1 MGVSGPA
8 SEAYGAF
15 AYAYD
20 KGLGERFFGAV
31 RGVLS
36 DSLERYPTAK
46 RTHLDI
52 ACGTGL
58 AGAFFRE
65 RGWTSVGVD
74 ASLPMLAVARKRVP
88 RLVAADMRALP
99 FRRTFARITCLYD
112 SLNHLTEREDLIEAF
127 RSARRAMSEDSLF
140 LFDMN
145 HPEIYPLVWG
155 LSDPFVA
162 AGREYRLEIA
172 TSYRKREKL
181 GRAAVTG
188 WAKVDGRKVEIH
200 EQHQQRAYS
209 EKEIVSALAE
219 AKLAP
224 LDVVDFDPYG
234 EAEAVEAP
242 TVKLFFVA
250 RPT

>member
-1 MGVSGPA
+1 VGVDATGN
-8 SEAYGAF
+8 EAYGAF

-31 RGVLS
+31 KGVLS
-36 DSLERYPTAK
+36 DALERHPTSK

-58 AGAFFRE
+58 TLAFFRE
-65 RGWTSVGVD
+65 RGWWSVGVD
-74 ASLPMLAVARKRVP
+74 ASVPMLELARKRSANVI
-88 RLVAADMRALP
+88 AGDMRALP
-99 FRRTFARITCLYD
+99 LRRKFARITCLYD
-112 SLNHLTEREDLIEAF
+112 SLNHLIERSDLVEAF
-127 RSARRAMSEDSLF
+127 RSVRSVMDHDSLF

-162 AGREYRLEIA
+162 AGRDYRLEIA

-181 GRAAVTG
+181 GRAKVTG
-188 WAKVDGRKVEIH
+188 WAKINGRKVEIQEEH
-200 EQHQQRAYS
+200 RQRAYT
-209 EKEIVSALAE
+209 EKEIVAALGE
-219 AKLAP
+219 AGMAP
-224 LDVVDFDPYG
+224 VDVFDFDPYG
-234 EAEAVEAP
+234 ESEAVDAP

-250 RPT
+250 RPV